1 MMRRL
6 LKHLSLF
13 ILYGSLGVLGTAI
26 GLYVYALEQRP
37 DLKPWHLA
45 DLDQE
50 FEAKDS
56 QEGFDF
62 ADYLDLEDRLF
73 EQLNTEVYERVPV
86 SERLRFQRYAAG
98 SLADP
103 QVQSPDWNRSFEM
116 PRDNPRGAV
125 LLLHGLSDSPYSMR
139 ALAELLHDAGFW
151 CLGLRLPGHGTAPSG
166 LVEAK
171 WQDWAAA
178 TRFAAH
184 HLQQR
189 VGPDAP
195 FFLVGY
201 SNGAALAV
209 EYSLSVLEGEA
220 LPRPAA
226 LILLSPA
233 IGVAKIAAFAVWQA
247 RMGHLLGLE
256 KLAWQD
262 LLPEYDP
269 YKYNSF
275 AVNAGDQ
282 IYRLTSSIAARMDA
296 LNPGT
301 GVENF
306 PAVLAFLS
314 VVDATIPPQTL
325 IDRLFSKLAPQDH
338 ALVLFDI
345 NREADAQPLLV
356 SDPGPLTA
364 RLLADP
370 NLGFD
375 LTLLTNLSP
384 DSIAL
389 VAIHKRAQQSE
400 TSRKPLALQWPM
412 GVISLAHVAL
422 PFPPDD
428 PVYGSEADSEDTR
441 LHLGRL
447 EIRGERGLLLIPPG
461 QQLRLRHNPFF
472 GYLVERVLEFVDA
485 RTATVKLQDVSQTQS
500 PTP

>member
-6 LKHLSLF
+6 FKHLSLF
-13 ILYGSLGVLGTAI
+13 ILYGGLGVLATAI
-26 GLYVYALEQRP
+26 GLYGYALEQRP
-37 DLKPWHLA
+37 DLQPWHLA

-50 FEAKDS
+50 FEAKDARD
-56 QEGFDF
+56 GFDF
-62 ADYLDLEDRLF
+62 ADYLALEDRLF
-73 EQLNTEVYERVPV
+73 EQLQTEVYERVPA
-86 SERLRFQRYAAG
+86 SERLRFQRYATG

-103 QVQSPDWNRSFEM
+103 QAQSPDWNRSFEM
-116 PRDNPRGAV
+116 PHDDPRGAV

-139 ALAELLHDAGFW
+139 ALAELLHEAGCW
-151 CLGLRLPGHGTAPSG
+151 TLGLRMPGHGTAPSG

-171 WQDWAAA
+171 WPDWAAA
-178 TRFAAH
+178 TRIAAR
-184 HLQQR
+184 HLQER

-195 FFLVGY
+195 LFLVGY

-220 LPRPAA
+220 LPRPAG

-233 IGVAKIAAFAVWQA
+233 IGVTKIAAFAVWQA
-247 RMGHLLGLE
+247 RAGHLFGLD

-282 IYRLTSSIAARMDA
+282 IYRLTSSIAARMDS

-301 GVENF
+301 GVKDF

-325 IDRLFSKLAPQDH
+325 VDRLFSKLAPEGH
-338 ALVLFDI
+338 SLVLFDI
-345 NREADAQPLLV
+345 NREADARPLLI

-364 RLLADP
+364 SLLAAP
-370 NLGFD
+370 SLGFD
-375 LTLLTNLSP
+375 LTLLTNRSP

-400 TSRKPLALQWPM
+400 TSREPLALQWPT

-428 PVYGSEADSEDTR
+428 PVYGSEPDPEDTR

-447 EIRGERGLLLIPPG
+447 EIRGERGLLLVPPA

-472 GYLVERVLEFVDA
+472 GYLSRRVLEFVDA
-485 RTATVKLQDVSQTQS
+485 RTAASKLQDVSTAQIL
-500 PTP
+500 TP